1 MKKISSNLPLK
12 SNKNGYALAIAI
24 ALLTASVLF
33 GIYYVALPVQD
44 GYMTIYLLDYQ
55 RSAVNYPERLV
66 NGENNTFSV
75 YVEVENHVGVSQS
88 CQVQVKVVSDMNPTF
103 PVDTN
108 ATLTFNGTV
117 ENSANWENVATLSLN
132 KAGDYSV
139 VFELWSPN
147 KNTGVLEYSGNFC
160 LLNVQVVDK
169 PTSN

>member
-12 SNKNGYALAIAI
+12 NNKNGYALAIAI
-24 ALLTASVLF
+24 ALLIASVLL
-33 GIYYVALPVQD
+33 GIYYAALPPDQE

-75 YVEVENHVGVSQS
+75 YVEVENHMGVSQS
-88 CQVQVKVVSDMNPTF
+88 CQVQVKVVSNMNPTF

-117 ENSANWENVATLSLN
+117 ENKDNWENVATLSLN

-139 VFELWSPN
+139 VFELWIPN
-147 KNTGVLEYSGNFC
+147 NTGGLEYSDNFC

-169 PTSN
+169 TTSN

>member
-1 MKKISSNLPLK
+1 MKKISSNLPLE

-24 ALLTASVLF
+24 TLLVASVLL
-33 GIYYVALPVQD
+33 GIYYVTLPPAQE
-44 GYMTIYLLDYQ
+44 GCMTIYLLDHQ
-55 RSAVNYPERLV
+55 RKAVNYPERLV

-75 YVEVENHVGVSQS
+75 YVTVENHVGVNQS
-88 CQVQVKVVSDMNPTF
+88 CQVQVKVISELNPTF

-117 ENSANWENVATLSLN
+117 ENRAKWENVATLSLN
-132 KAGDYSV
+132 ETGDYLV
-139 VFELWSPN
+139 VFELWIPN
-147 KNTGVLEYSGNFC
+147 HEVFEYSGIFC